1 MKKIYFFLTV
11 LLSAVSIQA
20 STTIIGCPTAGQDGF
35 ITISDSDLSTID
47 LFSLITGEQTGGTWI
62 RVAGVGGTFDP
73 VNGTFTADGLSGI
86 ATTSFFIYTISGIFP
101 CLDDTSSAN
110 VFICQ
115 QPDAGLDG
123 CISVSDTNPT
133 LIDLHSL
140 ISGEQVGGVWTR
152 TGTGVGGTFNAASGT
167 YTPAIGATTS
177 TFEYRIIGIL
187 PCIDDSS
194 IATIIINGP
203 PNGNA
208 VALFCDGANSTATSV
223 AFDWNNVGQLS
234 FNYSYSINGGP
245 IVRGN
250 TIVSNYQVLN
260 VPSASSVTFTVLPI
274 GNTCFPATTTTC
286 DLLSNSNFNSET
298 VAYYPNPFHDVLN
311 LKLAQP
317 LNKIQIFNLLGQQ
330 VFASD
335 FNEKEIQIN
344 LSHLSSG
351 TYLVKASAEDSFK
364 TFKVV
369 KN

>member
-1 MKKIYFFLTV
+1 MRNLYFILTV
-11 LLSAVSIQA
+11 LLSAVSFQA
-20 STTIIGCPTAGQDGF
+20 KATIIGCPTAGQDGF

-73 VNGTFTADGLSGI
+73 VNGTFTAYGLSGI

-101 CLDDTSSAN
+101 CLDDTSSVN

-177 TFEYRIIGIL
+177 TFEYRITATL
-187 PCIDDSS
+187 PCVDDSS
-194 IATIIINGP
+194 IATVIINGP
-203 PNGNA
+203 PNGSA
-208 VALFCDGANSTATSV
+208 VTLFCDGANSTANSV
-223 AFDWNNVGQLS
+223 AFDWNNVGQTS
-234 FNYSYSINGGP
+234 FNFSYTINGGP
-245 IVRGN
+245 AVSGN
-250 TIVSNYQVLN
+250 TTISNYQVLN
-260 VPSASSVTFTVLPI
+260 VPTGASVTFTVQPI
-274 GNTCFPATTTTC
+274 GADCFPSSSATC
-286 DLLSNSNFNSET
+286 SILSNTIFESDVTS
-298 VAYYPNPFHDVLN
+298 YYPNPFHDILN
-311 LKLAQP
+311 LKFAETV
-317 LNKIQIFNLLGQQ
+317 NSIQITNVLGQQ
-330 VFASD
+330 VFSSD
-335 FNEKEIQIN
+335 YNEKDIQIN
-344 LSHLSSG
+344 LD
-351 TYLVKASAEDSFK
+351 YLNEGSYFLRSQTAKGFK
-364 TFKVV
+364 TFKII

>member
-1 MKKIYFFLTV
+1 MRKFYFILTV

-20 STTIIGCPTAGQDGF
+20 NTKIIGCPTAGQDGS
-35 ITISDSDLSTID
+35 ITICNSELSTID
-47 LFSLITGEQTGGTWI
+47 LYSLITGEQAGGTWI
-62 RVAGVGGTFDP
+62 RAAGVGGTFDP
-73 VNGTFTADGLSGI
+73 LTGTFSVYGLTGI
-86 ATTSFFIYTISGIFP
+86 ATTSIFIYTISGIFP
-101 CLDDTSSAN
+101 CLDDSSVATLN
-110 VFICQ
+110 ILQ

-140 ISGEQVGGVWTR
+140 ISGEQVGGVWIR

-167 YTPAIGATTS
+167 YTPAIGATKS
-177 TFEYRIIGIL
+177 TFEYVIVGAF
-187 PCIDDSS
+187 PCVNDSS
-194 IATIIINGP
+194 IATVFINGP

-208 VALFCDGANSTATSV
+208 VALFCDGANSTANSL
-223 AFDWNNVGQLS
+223 AFDWNNVSQAS
-234 FNYSYSINGGP
+234 FNYAYSINGSP
-245 IVRGN
+245 TVRGT

-260 VPSASSVTFTVLPI
+260 VPPGSSVTFTVLPI
-274 GNTCFPATTTTC
+274 GNTCFPAATTTC
-286 DLLSNSNFNSET
+286 DLLPNSNFNSET

-317 LNKIQIFNLLGQQ
+317 ENNIQIFNLLGQQ

-344 LSHLSSG
+344 LSHLNSG
-351 TYLVKASAEDSFK
+351 TYLVKINAGDSIKAFK
-364 TFKVV
+364 IV

>member
-1 MKKIYFFLTV
+1 MTV
-11 LLSAVSIQA
+11 LLSTVSIQA
-20 STTIIGCPTAGQDGF
+20 NTAIIGCPTAGQDGS
-35 ITISDSDLSTID
+35 ITICNSELSTID

-62 RVAGVGGTFDP
+62 RVAGIGGTFDP
-73 VNGTFTADGLSGI
+73 ITGTFTVYGFSGI
-86 ATTSFFIYTISGIFP
+86 ATTSIFIYTISGIFP
-101 CLDDTSSAN
+101 CLDDSSTAT
-110 VFICQ
+110 VDIRQ

-133 LIDLHSL
+133 TIDLHSL

-177 TFEYRIIGIL
+177 TFEYRMIGIL
-187 PCIDDSS
+187 PCVDDSS

-203 PNGNA
+203 PNGAA
-208 VALFCDGANSTATSV
+208 VDIICSPNIPLNSIF
-223 AFDWNNVGQLS
+223 FDWNNPGQVS
-234 FNYSYSINGGP
+234 FNYSYTINGGP
-245 IVRGN
+245 TVRGT

-260 VPSASSVTFTVLPI
+260 VPPGSSVTFTVLPI
-274 GNTCFPATTTTC
+274 GNTCFPAATTTC
-286 DLLSNSNFNSET
+286 DLLPNSNFNSET
-298 VAYYPNPFHDVLN
+298 VAYYPNPFNDVLN

-317 LNKIQIFNLLGQQ
+317 ENNIQIFNLLGQQ

-351 TYLVKASAEDSFK
+351 TYLAKASAGDSFK

>member
-1 MKKIYFFLTV
+1 M
-11 LLSAVSIQA
+11 
-20 STTIIGCPTAGQDGF
+20 
-35 ITISDSDLSTID
+35 
-47 LFSLITGEQTGGTWI
+47 
-62 RVAGVGGTFDP
+62 
-73 VNGTFTADGLSGI
+73 
-86 ATTSFFIYTISGIFP
+86 
-101 CLDDTSSAN
+101 
-110 VFICQ
+110 
-115 QPDAGLDG
+115 
-123 CISVSDTNPT
+123 
-133 LIDLHSL
+133 HSL

-208 VALFCDGANSTATSV
+208 VALFCDGANSTTTSV

-351 TYLVKASAEDSFK
+351 TYLVKASAGDSFK